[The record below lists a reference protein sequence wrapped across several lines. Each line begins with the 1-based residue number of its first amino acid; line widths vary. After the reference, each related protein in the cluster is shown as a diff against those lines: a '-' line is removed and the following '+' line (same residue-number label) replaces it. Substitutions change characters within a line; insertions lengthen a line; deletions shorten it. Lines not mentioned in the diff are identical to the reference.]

1 MIVSLLGFILGCI
14 VLIKNLAIFNKYI
27 KTPSIDS
34 WLVFVGTLA
43 WSLMLFS
50 EIYHDVELLPEE
62 LFARMLFLI
71 LWCGLLLKVKHYC
84 LQLKKRK
91 LKRGV
96 K

>member
-1 MIVSLLGFILGCI
+1 MIVSLLGFFLGC
-14 VLIKNLAIFNKYI
+14 VALINNLGIFNKNV

-50 EIYHDVELLPEE
+50 EVYHDVRFSPEE
-62 LFARMLFLI
+62 VFARVLFFVF
-71 LWCGLLLKVKHYC
+71 WCGQLLKVKRYC
-84 LQLKKRK
+84 LLIKKRK
-91 LKRGV
+91 LNRGL